1 MNRQFFPRQ
10 YSGIILVGIAF
21 FLCVVAAK
29 AQLRYTV
36 TDLGSL
42 QGPDGFGFATGIN
55 NRGEVTAN
63 SITANGSGTVE
74 ASVWQ
79 RGKLTPLPTL
89 GGLSSNAN
97 GINASGQV
105 VGRADRKGSQVSGA
119 VLWSNKGI
127 LDLGT
132 LGGDNSEAIAIND
145 KHQIVGDSEI
155 TPGSA
160 ILHSFFLAKGKMSDL
175 NTLGGND
182 NIAFGLNQREQVTG
196 QSDTTTVPDPFFKIP
211 PYHTFLWEG
220 GLLKDLGGILG
231 GKFSYGNSINN
242 RGEIVG
248 SADLAGDQTAHAYI
262 WRDEVVKDLGTLPED
277 GSSGA
282 FAINNQG
289 QAVGISGLPVVF
301 AGFPPVSS
309 FLCPCHAVLW
319 ENGNIVDLNAHI
331 PANSTWTL
339 FIATG
344 INDRGQIVGQGLP
357 SSDSNLRAFL
367 LTPIDSSS
375 TAADSEEATAA
386 SGSSSNRASS
396 AVRVI
401 RSRTGRITIERR

>member
-1 MNRQFFPRQ
+1 MNRQSFTK
-10 YSGIILVGIAF
+10 YSTIILVVIAL
-21 FLCVVAAK
+21 FLCAVAAR
-29 AQLRYTV
+29 AQVRYTV

-42 QGPDGFGFATGIN
+42 QGPDGSSFATGIN

-63 SITANGSGTVE
+63 SITRDGTIE
-74 ASVWQ
+74 SAVWQ
-79 RGKLTPLPTL
+79 NGKLKRLPTL

-97 GINASGQV
+97 GINASGQIA
-105 VGRADRKGSQVSGA
+105 GKADLKGDQISHA
-119 VLWSNKGI
+119 VLWGKKGI
-127 LDLGT
+127 ADPGT

-155 TPGSA
+155 TPGSP
-160 ILHSFFLAKGKMSDL
+160 ILHSFFLAKDKMTDL
-175 NTLGGND
+175 KTLGGND
-182 NIAFGLNQREQVTG
+182 SIAFSLNQREQVTG
-196 QSDTTTVPDPFFKIP
+196 QSDITTVPDPFFKIP
-211 PYHTFLWEG
+211 PYHAFLWED
-220 GLLKDLGGILG
+220 GLLEDLGGVLG
-231 GKFSYGNSINN
+231 GKFSYGNRINN

-262 WRDEVVKDLGTLPED
+262 WTGGVVKDLGTLPRD

-282 FAINNQG
+282 FAINDQG

-319 ENGNIVDLNAHI
+319 ENGDIVDLNTRI

-344 INDRGQIVGQGLP
+344 INDRGQIVGQGQP
-357 SSDSNLRAFL
+357 SNNANFHAFL
-367 LTPIDSSS
+367 LTPIESSA
-375 TAADSEEATAA
+375 TASDSEEATGAP
-386 SGSSSNRASS
+386 GSSSSGERPDSS
-396 AVRVI
+396 AVRVM
-401 RSRTGRITIERR
+401 RSKTGRITIER